1 MKVGDVVTRIVDS
14 NQASLD
20 WSRTPGIIVEV
31 SPALYRNDE
40 VFYRVVWQDNA
51 SSSSWYKE
59 FQIATISHA

>member
-1 MKVGDVVTRIVDS
+1 VKVGDVVTRIVNS

-20 WSRTPGIIVEV
+20 WAKGAGIIVEV
-31 SPALYRNDE
+31 SPALYMNDE